1 MTTTGVA
8 MRRPLSPAQL
18 RVWQAGR
25 SRPGYSQTVR
35 TDLHGPLDADALRA
49 AISRAVRE
57 DESLRLRFTETGDGP
72 EQVLGP
78 MLAYAPE
85 FVDATPE
92 EADKLIGSDLADTV
106 DIERGPLFR
115 HVVLRLGPRHH
126 VWYFRVHHIVHD
138 GHSLL
143 LTQNRV
149 ADLYNG
155 HDGAGFGSLC
165 QALDQR
171 DTYLRSAARR
181 RDAGYWEQLLDGARE
196 PTPGV
201 PRERAVGEV
210 AIDGPWEATVVAAV
224 AIDRWR
230 RTGCPDVVLNVPLT
244 GRVGP
249 AERTVPGMLFVV
261 VPLRVRTGPGRRVD
275 EVVADAGAGMRKA
288 LWHQRFPLPYR
299 PRPHVTVLGDE
310 RVARFGGATAAATLL
325 STGSPPD
332 SPVVTA
338 VRRGGRLHLDIVA
351 DGAAQFPTL
360 LTAVAEAGQARLED
374 VIR

>member
-1 MTTTGVA
+1 

-25 SRPGYSQTVR
+25 SRPGYSQAVR
-35 TDLHGPLDADALRA
+35 VDLHGPLDADRVCA

-57 DESLRLRFTETGDGP
+57 DESLRLRFTTTGAGP
-72 EQVLGP
+72 EQVPGP
-78 MLAYAPE
+78 VPAYAPE
-85 FVDATPE
+85 FVDATPG
-92 EADKLIGSDLADTV
+92 EADKLIGDDLADTV
-106 DIERGPLFR
+106 DIEHGPLFR
-115 HVVLRLGPRHH
+115 HVVLSLGPQHH
-126 VWYFRVHHIVHD
+126 VWYLRVHHIVHD

-143 LTQNRV
+143 LVQHRV

-155 HDGAGFGSLC
+155 YDGAGFGSLC
-165 QALDQR
+165 EVLDRR
-171 DTYLRSAARR
+171 DDHVRSAARR
-181 RDAGYWEQLLDGARE
+181 RDAEYWEQLLDGAEE
-196 PTPGV
+196 PVPGV

-210 AIDGPWEATVVAAV
+210 ALDGPWEATVVAAV

-230 RTGCPDVVLNVPLT
+230 RTGGPDVVLNVPLT

-249 AERTVPGMLFVV
+249 RERTVPGMLFAV

-275 EVVADAGAGMRKA
+275 EVVADAGSGMRKA
-288 LWHQRFPLPYR
+288 LWHQRFPPPYR

-310 RVARFGGATAAATLL
+310 RVARFGAATATATLL
-325 STGSPPD
+325 STGNPPD

-338 VRRGGRLHLDIVA
+338 VRRGGRVHLDIVA
-351 DGAAQFPTL
+351 DGAAQFPAL